1 MTTKIPNKH
10 VHTYLQFLNSIKSY
24 APYMYYTCY
33 KKRIIFHCIYINIS
47 EHSCHKIN
55 TIQIT

>member
-33 KKRIIFHCIYINIS
+33 KKGSYFTVYTLTYQNIVVTKS
-47 EHSCHKIN
+47 
-55 TIQIT
+55 IQFK